1 MERVLSLENY
11 DVIQADDGSRALEVL
26 AGRSV
31 DLVITDIDMPVM
43 GGVELLRRLRA
54 SNCPVPVIAMSG
66 DFDTQL
72 ALHEGFEAFFCKPFK
87 ISLVL
92 ELVSDVIG
100 KKRKVLIVDDM
111 QEMRTVVRTMVAQLG
126 FRSFEAGNGAEALSV
141 LKAQGADLV
150 ITDCAMPVMDG
161 RDLLAEVQKRYP
173 DLRIIVTSAN
183 FKVEDAETMK
193 PFGFLRKPYRMDE
206 LKKVVLDAMAST
218 CQNGPEREKS

>member
-1 MERVLSLENY
+1 
-11 DVIQADDGSRALEVL
+11 
-26 AGRSV
+26 
-31 DLVITDIDMPVM
+31 
-43 GGVELLRRLRA
+43 
-54 SNCPVPVIAMSG
+54 
-66 DFDTQL
+66 
-72 ALHEGFEAFFCKPFK
+72 
-87 ISLVL
+87 
-92 ELVSDVIG
+92 
-100 KKRKVLIVDDM
+100 M